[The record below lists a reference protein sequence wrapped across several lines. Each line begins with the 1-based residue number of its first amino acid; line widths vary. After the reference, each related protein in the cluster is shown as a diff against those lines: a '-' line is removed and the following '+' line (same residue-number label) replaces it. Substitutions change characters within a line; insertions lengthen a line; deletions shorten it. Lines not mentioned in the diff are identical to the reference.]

1 MMSRRGILITVLK
14 KMNLLRKWK
23 KEKMKKILMKKKK
36 ETAKMRKKSMT
47 KEKKKEKVYLPLN
60 IYKFSDNILRISLST
75 LKILVLDIT
84 TLSKIVQK
92 SI

>member
-1 MMSRRGILITVLK
+1 
-14 KMNLLRKWK
+14 
-23 KEKMKKILMKKKK
+23 MKKILMKKK
-36 ETAKMRKKSMT
+36 EITKMRKKSMT
-47 KEKKKEKVYLPLN
+47 KEKKKEKVYLPLS

-92 SI
+92 TI

>member
-1 MMSRRGILITVLK
+1 MSRRGILITVLK
-14 KMNLLRKWK
+14 KMNFLRKWK
-23 KEKMKKILMKKKK
+23 KEKMKKILMKKK

-60 IYKFSDNILRISLST
+60 IYKFSNNILRISQST
-75 LKILVLDIT
+75 LKMLVLVIT